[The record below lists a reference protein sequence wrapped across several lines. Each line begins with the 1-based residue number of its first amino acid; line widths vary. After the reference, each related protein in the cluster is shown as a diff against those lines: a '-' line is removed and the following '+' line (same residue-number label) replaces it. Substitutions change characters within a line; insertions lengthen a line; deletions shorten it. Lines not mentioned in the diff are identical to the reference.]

1 MKRKYSAF
9 ELKGMALSGQVPGAP
24 CEVRAFSASHETT
37 VGSLNHADFVE
48 AFVLQLGAGEQHG
61 RILELLAA
69 CGRGFAGH
77 KIAYR
82 PPDGPK
88 LTSILS
94 VARWVSSELEG
105 GLACAHVLEREQRVD
120 AGSTRIEAQLPGA
133 FPQLPAMR
141 MLEGCRVFVPRAKT
155 LELIRTHTRLL
166 SDFVTRRTLTG
177 DVEIAQAAEAG
188 KLGLLQ
194 LFDRGTQ
201 DRKELEV
208 LLCAALRCARC
219 AGPACARE

>member
-1 MKRKYSAF
+1 M
-9 ELKGMALSGQVPGAP
+9 
-24 CEVRAFSASHETT
+24 
-37 VGSLNHADFVE
+37 E

-61 RILELLAA
+61 RILELLSA
-69 CGRGFAGH
+69 CGRNFVSQRV
-77 KIAYR
+77 AYK
-82 PPDGPK
+82 PPHGPQ

-105 GLACAHVLEREQRVD
+105 GLAYASLLDREQRVD
-120 AGSTRIEAQLPGA
+120 AGSKRIEPQLPDS
-133 FPQLPAMR
+133 PQLPAMR
-141 MLEGCRVFVPRAKT
+141 MLEGCQIFMPRAKT
-155 LELIRTHTRLL
+155 LELIKTHTRLL

-188 KLGLLQ
+188 QLGLLQ

-208 LLCAALRCARC
+208 LLCAALSCA
-219 AGPACARE
+219 ARAST